1 ATARHERLDPRPLI
15 VPKNL
20 AFQHTL
26 QREALNQ
33 NSASQGILNRHY
45 RLMSCSAS
53 VLAQTAG
60 A

>member
-1 ATARHERLDPRPLI
+1 TARHERLDPRPLI

-45 RLMSCSAS
+45 RLVSEIAAKPES
-53 VLAQTAG
+53 G
-60 A
+60 APRK